1 MSQPSAPIIRLCP
14 EHLCE
19 LFRQEGLQAKIETNA
34 WREEIRRRRREGSE
48 TTFQEFTDYNGNRI
62 VETQELTWI
71 DNATDEE
78 RARLHRYITRE
89 GKIGASGL
97 PDPKRIHLENG
108 AKSLRRNRRYHVR
121 RNETTTGPRYPR
133 ERAGAKRAP
142 AVRFVRH
149 MKSR

>member
-71 DNATDEE
+71 DKATDEE

-89 GKIGASGL
+89 KSGPSRCDGIGVIMFAGMKL
-97 PDPKRIHLENG
+97 QPAPDTRVN
-108 AKSLRRNRRYHVR
+108 
-121 RNETTTGPRYPR
+121 
-133 ERAGAKRAP
+133 AP
-142 AVRFVRH
+142 APNVLLRSVL
-149 MKSR
+149 SGI